1 MSLIN
6 HNNHFEIMISNSCKC
21 LFVAFYRKLLNFI
34 WGLIMFDDKSIPDDN
49 NINEAGKDIEEYQLT
64 LQQRQ
69 KLDQQR

>member
-1 MSLIN
+1 
-6 HNNHFEIMISNSCKC
+6 
-21 LFVAFYRKLLNFI
+21 
-34 WGLIMFDDKSIPDDN
+34 MFDDKSIPDDN